1 MVWKAGFQN
10 TAFECLTQTRL
21 KLEKR
26 ESRKKGKKERYQ
38 EGRKE
43 GISKF
48 PPVL

>member
-26 ESRKKGKKERYQ
+26 ESRKKKKKKKM

-43 GISKF
+43 GNSKF